1 MLISKVTSGLTI
13 LFYEPSHQIHVPQY
27 HPLIVMCCSIARHT
41 PNITGSH
48 MVLEGSCSHIT
59 GTWCGLW
66 CLCQVSLCI
75 KCTDN
80 FVVFSSVQHDKG
92 ETSFFFCLMM
102 TFRFS
107 SNRKSL
113 GQSHDQKAKDV
124 QYSGV
129 LLQFNFSVLSVFVHD
144 YDFF

>member
-1 MLISKVTSGLTI
+1 MKVLALT
-13 LFYEPSHQIHVPQY
+13 LP
-27 HPLIVMCCSIARHT
+27 
-41 PNITGSH
+41 
-48 MVLEGSCSHIT
+48 VLGVV
-59 GTWCGLW
+59 CGV
-66 CLCQVSLCI
+66 CVISLCI

-124 QYSGV
+124 
-129 LLQFNFSVLSVFVHD
+129 
-144 YDFF
+144 